1 MYIKQCEFPYR
12 LLNLDDTFGELTL
25 ENHTRL
31 QFSISK
37 SILELTGP
45 LGIWYRS
52 LLLKDN
58 AGNTICSTIMVRI
71 LLIII
76 LIANRYIL

>member
-1 MYIKQCEFPYR
+1 MFINR
-12 LLNLDDTFGELTL
+12 LLNFDDTFGALTL

-52 LLLKDN
+52 LLLKDD
-58 AGNTICSTIMVRI
+58 AGNTICSTIMVCI
-71 LLIII
+71 LIII
-76 LIANRYIL
+76 LIAVLSN